1 MGAVLILTPVIIGSW
16 PAITVAVTGAAAAM
30 GLMVSES
37 VKESVKEG
45 QSDAEQS
52 VELELSD
59 SEVLAESMATD
70 QEIVLTKGTIEL
82 RVKRDERGRCSVC
95 AKGTGHSEIELKKKA
110 EEFTQKLTQCFVYDK
125 VMRKLKSK
133 DFQVVN
139 EEVSEDESIRI
150 HVRRWMD

>member
-1 MGAVLILTPVIIGSW
+1 MGAVLVLTPVIIGSW
-16 PAITVAVTGAAAAM
+16 PAITAAVAGAASAM
-30 GLMVSES
+30 GLIVSET
-37 VKESVKEG
+37 VKESVKQD
-45 QSDAEQS
+45 QSDTEQN

-59 SEVLAESMATD
+59 SKVLAESMTTD
-70 QEIVLTKGTIEL
+70 QEIVLTKGDIEL

-95 AKGTGHSEIELKKKA
+95 AKGTGHSQTELKQIA

-125 VMRKLKSK
+125 VMRELKNK

>member
-16 PAITVAVTGAAAAM
+16 PAITAAVAGAAAAM

-37 VKESVKEG
+37 VKETVKEN

-59 SEVLAESMATD
+59 SEVLAESMTTD
-70 QEIVLTKGTIEL
+70 QEIVLAKGTIEL
-82 RVKRDERGRCSVC
+82 RVKRDERGHCSVC
-95 AKGTGHSEIELKKKA
+95 AKGIGHSKVELKKIA
-110 EEFTQKLTQCFVYDK
+110 EEFTHKLTQCFVYDK
-125 VMRKLKSK
+125 VMRELKSK

>member
-16 PAITVAVTGAAAAM
+16 PAITAAVAGAAAAM

-37 VKESVKEG
+37 VKETVKESQG
-45 QSDAEQS
+45 DTEQT

-59 SEVLAESMATD
+59 SEVLAESMATG

-95 AKGTGHSEIELKKKA
+95 AKGTGHSEIELKKIA

-125 VMRKLKSK
+125 VMRELKSK

-139 EEVSEDESIRI
+139 EDVSEDESIRI